1 VPIRLDLFGACSVM
15 WIWSPGLQQQLKRE
29 QGVFCKM
36 VEPPQDEVSV
46 VEALKKH
53 GTTPC

>member
-1 VPIRLDLFGACSVM
+1 MCLFDWICSVM

>member
-1 VPIRLDLFGACSVM
+1 M
-15 WIWSPGLQQQLKRE
+15 WIWSAGLQQQLKRE